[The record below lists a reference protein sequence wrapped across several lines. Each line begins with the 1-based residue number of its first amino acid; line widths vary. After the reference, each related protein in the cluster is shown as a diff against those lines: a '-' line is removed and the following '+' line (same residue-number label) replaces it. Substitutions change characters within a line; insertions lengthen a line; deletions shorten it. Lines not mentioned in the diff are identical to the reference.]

1 MRILSY
7 RGLGAVSAVLM
18 GSTSFALATPSG
30 TLIGNTVDLSYQTN
44 GIDVD
49 VPAAATV
56 TFRVDTAVDLLVEG
70 MDAGNSITATRNQ
83 PEAVLTYRVENL
95 GNLAFGFDIN
105 VDSTGDL
112 GLIYQAD
119 GLGGPGTYFVAYGTS
134 PIYDPLNAT
143 VYNTA
148 GLINTT
154 DLAENEEFYV
164 YIVGN
169 IGADV
174 MDGNTDTFTVTA
186 QALNAG
192 TNAPVTQLLG
202 QGINGIDIVFADPG
216 QDGQESDAETLV
228 IAAPELT
235 STKLVEV
242 ISENRDGLFNCAT
255 GLPVAGAEAF
265 IPGACL
271 EYTISVTN
279 AAGASTAATD
289 LVLTDPL
296 PANVTYVAS
305 DAGTFDDVL
314 VAGTTVTGELA
325 TLAPGATAAFT
336 IRVTVN

>member
-83 PEAVLTYRVENL
+83 PQAVLTYRVENL
-95 GNLAFGFDIN
+95 GNLDFGFDID
-105 VDSTGDL
+105 VASTGNL
-112 GLIYQAD
+112 GLTYQAD
-119 GLGGPGTYFVAYGTS
+119 GLGGPGTYFVAYGAS
-134 PIYDPLNAT
+134 PIYDPLTAT
-143 VYNTA
+143 VYNAA
-148 GLINTT
+148 GLVNVD
-154 DLAENEEFYV
+154 DLAQNEEFYV
-164 YIVGN
+164 YIIGN
-169 IGADV
+169 IDSDV
-174 MDGNTDTFTVTA
+174 VDGNTDTFTVTA
-186 QALNAG
+186 RALNAG
-192 TNAPVTQLLG
+192 TNAPVTELTG
-202 QGINGIDIVFADPG
+202 QGINAVDVVFADPNE
-216 QDGQESDAETLV
+216 DGLETAIETLV

-235 STKLVEV
+235 ATKLVDV
-242 ISENRDGLFNCAT
+242 ISENRDGTFNCAT
-255 GLPVAGAEAF
+255 GLPVAGAEAY

-289 LVLTDPL
+289 LVLSDPL
-296 PANVTYVAS
+296 PANVTYVS
-305 DAGTFDDVL
+305 HDIGTFSDVTL
-314 VAGTTVTGELA
+314 AGTTLTGDLA
-325 TLAPGATAAFT
+325 TLAPGATAAFS